1 MIEAKH
7 IAYFIK
13 IYKYFELTLP
23 LGFRNWIT
31 TSSLKILTSSI
42 AGMAFTPILFRVL

>member
-1 MIEAKH
+1 MIEAKYM
-7 IAYFIK
+7 ACSIK
-13 IYKYFELTLP
+13 IYKYPELIIP